1 MLEIVNNKNDSGSGC
16 DFPQRMVKLET
27 ETIIKIVD
35 LTKEYALNPFEV
47 IKIFGAQLI
56 QAGADMQAQHEVRKD
71 NKGGNK

>member
-1 MLEIVNNKNDSGSGC
+1 MLEIVNNKNDSGGDC

-56 QAGADMQAQHEVRKD
+56 QAGADMQAQHEV
-71 NKGGNK
+71 NKEDKRGKE